1 MRTFA
6 ATVAMA
12 ILLLGTSHAE
22 RPQPREIDRMG
33 PQVGERVPPFA
44 LTDQHGRE
52 QTLASI
58 MGPKGAMV
66 VFFRSADW

>member
-6 ATVAMA
+6 AVAMA
-12 ILLLGTSHAE
+12 VLLLAVPYAQ
-22 RPQPREIDRMG
+22 RPRQSGIDRMG
-33 PQVGERVPPFA
+33 PQVGETVPPFA
-44 LTDQHGRE
+44 LTDQHGRQ
-52 QTLASI
+52 QTLTSV

>member
-6 ATVAMA
+6 ATAAMA
-12 ILLLGTSHAE
+12 VLLLGAPHAQ
-22 RPQPREIDRMG
+22 RPQQREIDRMG
-33 PQVGERVPPFA
+33 PQVGATVPPFA
-44 LTDQHGRE
+44 LTDQHGRD

>member
-1 MRTFA
+1 MPTFA
-6 ATVAMA
+6 AALIAV
-12 ILLLGTSHAE
+12 LLLPAPRAQ
-22 RPQPREIDRMG
+22 RPLQAEIDRMG
-33 PQVGERVPPFA
+33 PQVGETVPPFA
-44 LTDQHGRE
+44 LTDPHGRE